1 MANIGQERLMGWK
14 AIGNFVGRDARTVRR
29 WEAERGLPVNR
40 VPGGGS
46 ASVWADVAELRAWMA
61 RDSTIQSDVIAAPKT
76 LFGVRAG
83 WVLAGIALV
92 SAIAVPFAMSRRVPT
107 VAAQAA
113 AHAAPYGSDQQAN
126 DTYRAASYAMN
137 TRSVAGLFDAAQKFG
152 ALATKHPGNARA
164 YVGLAE
170 TNLLLREFN
179 SIPEEIAYRRA
190 GFAAQKALAL
200 DPNSPGALRSLAFV
214 KYWSDG
220 DRAAGLD
227 LFRRAIAADPSDS
240 QSHHWYGTALLG
252 EGRYAEALKS
262 INRARAFNPGSSA
275 ISADEAAARWV
286 AGDHVSALASLRKI
300 TEIDPN
306 FSGAHSYL
314 ARYYLLQKD
323 DRAFL
328 AEAAIAARLKRDA
341 DHSRVIAS
349 AATAYRTS
357 GRAAMLASLI
367 ASAEQSFR
375 QSGEGATAIA
385 MLYAANGDRK
395 QVLAWLTRAEAIREP
410 SIRSLA
416 AYPEF
421 VSYRGDPAFKR
432 FFAAR

>member
-1 MANIGQERLMGWK
+1 MA
-14 AIGNFVGRDARTVRR
+14 
-29 WEAERGLPVNR
+29 
-40 VPGGGS
+40 
-46 ASVWADVAELRAWMA
+46 
-61 RDSTIQSDVIAAPKT
+61 
-76 LFGVRAG
+76 
-83 WVLAGIALV
+83 
-92 SAIAVPFAMSRRVPT
+92 
-107 VAAQAA
+107 
-113 AHAAPYGSDQQAN
+113 
-126 DTYRAASYAMN
+126 
-137 TRSVAGLFDAAQKFG
+137 
-152 ALATKHPGNARA
+152 
-164 YVGLAE
+164 
-170 TNLLLREFN
+170 
-179 SIPEEIAYRRA
+179 
-190 GFAAQKALAL
+190 
-200 DPNSPGALRSLAFV
+200 
-214 KYWSDG
+214 
-220 DRAAGLD
+220 
-227 LFRRAIAADPSDS
+227 DS

-262 INRARAFNPGSSA
+262 INRARALNPGSSA

-421 VSYRGDPAFKR
+421 VSYRDDLAFKR